1 MMRISETMEKKCP
14 MGLSDRRFED
24 LPDLIRALGCTLV
37 PVSGKEKGEFAREN
51 RVGAPPDEN
60 ICLFK
65 GGRIAYRY
73 DMSLNVLLYG
83 VHEAV
88 HHFHGPEGIEEELT
102 MMALEYALYGM
113 IRDDEHR
120 HAAFTF
126 FSDSY
131 DAEDEVGA
139 GIRELGA
146 GYFTSERWESVLE
159 AGQPWVTKT
168 GRVRAKILKRL
179 G

>member
-1 MMRISETMEKKCP
+1 MDEMVSIMEKACP
-14 MGLSDRRFED
+14 MGHADRLFKD
-24 LPDLIRALGCTLV
+24 LPDLIRALGCRLV
-37 PVSGKEKGEFAREN
+37 PVSMKEHTITRDEQ
-51 RVGAPPDEN
+51 VGNPPDGDV
-60 ICLFK
+60 CLLT
-65 GGRIAYRY
+65 GGRIAHRHNL
-73 DMSLNVLLYG
+73 SLNVLAYAA
-83 VHEAV
+83 HEAI
-88 HHFHGPEGIEEELT
+88 HHFHGPEGLTEELT

-113 IRDDEHR
+113 IRDDGHR

-131 DAEDEVGA
+131 DTEDEVGA
-139 GIRELGA
+139 GLRELGV
-146 GYFTSERWESVLE
+146 GYFTSERWENVLE